1 MFDRDRSTSSTWI
14 TGGRVAV
21 SASTA
26 LRANLE
32 ISDGHIR
39 RIIYGNAAEIPG
51 SSAANTVNLEGYLI
65 LPGLINAHDHLE
77 FNLFPRLGD
86 GPYANFEEWARDI
99 CRPDRS
105 PVREHLCV
113 PAPVRL
119 WWGGL
124 KNLLAGVTTVC
135 HHNPYDRLFDQGFP
149 VRVVRRYGWA
159 HSMVFEKDIFGA
171 FGATCPDAPFVIH
184 LGEGTDR
191 RSQDE
196 IFALERMGALDERT
210 ILVHGVA
217 FTEAG
222 HELWQERGAA
232 LVWCPTSNRFTLGT
246 TVDARWVCRFERTAL
261 GSDSA
266 LTARGNLL
274 DELQAAHFE
283 EGAPA
288 DCLYRMVT
296 ESAAKILRLT
306 DGEGRLQAGSTADLV
321 AIPWRAE
328 TPDATPDETPANA
341 IVRLDMAS
349 IEMVL
354 ISGQLQSASPEM
366 VSRWPLPQAQG
377 LETISIAGLER
388 RVRAPVSWLLSETI
402 SHLPGGIHLAG
413 RRVAS

>member
-1 MFDRDRSTSSTWI
+1 MLYRDRPTTSTWLV
-14 TGGRVAV
+14 GGRIAV
-21 SASTA
+21 SARTA
-26 LRANLE
+26 LRADLE

-39 RIIYGNAAEIPG
+39 RITYGNEEEIPDPSLAG
-51 SSAANTVNLEGYLI
+51 IVNLEGHLI

-86 GPYANFEEWARDI
+86 GPYANSEEWARDI

-149 VRVVRRYGWA
+149 VRVVQRYGWA
-159 HSMVFEKDIFGA
+159 HSMVFEKDVAGA
-171 FGATCPDAPFVIH
+171 FGATCLDAPFVIH

-196 IFALERMGALDERT
+196 IFVLERMGALDERT

-217 FTEAG
+217 ITEAG
-222 HELWQERGAA
+222 HKLWQQRGAA

-246 TVDARWVCRFERTAL
+246 TLDARAICEFERTAL

-274 DELQAAHFE
+274 DELQAAHLE

-288 DCLYRMVT
+288 ESLYRMVT
-296 ESAAKILRLT
+296 ESAARILRLT
-306 DGEGRLQAGSTADLV
+306 EGEGRIQPGSTADLV
-321 AIPWRAE
+321 AIPWR
-328 TPDATPDETPANA
+328 DEAPADA
-341 IVRLDMAS
+341 IVSLDMAG

-354 ISGQLQSASPEM
+354 ISGQLQSASPGM
-366 VSRWPLPQAQG
+366 AARWPLSQIEG
-377 LETISIAGLER
+377 LESIFIEGLER
-388 RVRAPVSWLLSETI
+388 RVRAPVSWLVNETR
-402 SHLPGGIHLAG
+402 SRLPEGIHLAG